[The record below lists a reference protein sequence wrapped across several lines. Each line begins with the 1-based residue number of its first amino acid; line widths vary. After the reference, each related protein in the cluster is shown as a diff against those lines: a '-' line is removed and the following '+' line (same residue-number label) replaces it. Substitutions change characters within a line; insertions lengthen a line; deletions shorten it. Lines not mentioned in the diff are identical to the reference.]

1 MSTFVATGWDGSNP
15 LHALAA
21 LGLLRLGARIGPDL
35 RMSWVRENGAWRPA
49 YDPVADPSSWVDE
62 LARAVQTLARVGAAD
77 PSLNARVRQ
86 LSAAVKKT
94 AVRRKEAE
102 RRLRAQKREAGWS
115 RADAEAHQHRVLAP
129 IDAALRKEESELLEA
144 QRDLQRA
151 NGLGISHVGD
161 AIGVDADA
169 FRQDGRRALE
179 LWSSATPGAILE
191 EAADPSMLVAQWP
204 GLACDA
210 IQTHGKVVPTPF
222 SFSNGS
228 GGQYLL
234 KDFRACADRVTAE
247 RLRDSLTGGTRATCS
262 DATSLNWDP
271 ADQVSYALVWQD
283 PQTREK
289 NTDVSANALAFLGLS
304 LVPAVPHARELKAV
318 GWHSAGGFVWPI
330 WSARLGI
337 ESVSALMASMPLSDA
352 TDLQAWRARGVHELR
367 LAAKVNPDGK
377 RNFFGPSR
385 PLA

>member
-1 MSTFVATGWDGSNP
+1 MSMFVATGWDGSNP

-21 LGLLRLGARIGPDL
+21 LGLLRLGARIGPGL
-35 RMSWVRENGAWRPA
+35 RMSWLRENGAWRPA
-49 YDPVADPSSWVDE
+49 YDPVPDPHRWIDE
-62 LARAVQTLARVGAAD
+62 LARALGTLASVGTAD
-77 PSLNARVRQ
+77 PALNSRVRQ
-86 LSAAVKKT
+86 LSAARKRT
-94 AVRRKEAE
+94 AKIRKEAE
-102 RRLRAQKREAGWS
+102 QRLRAQKREAGWS
-115 RADAEAHQHRVLAP
+115 KADAEAHQHRVLDP
-129 IDAALRKEESELLEA
+129 IDAALRKEDSELLEA
-144 QRDLQRA
+144 QRDLQSA
-151 NGLGISHVGD
+151 NGLGIAHVGD

-179 LWSSATPGAILE
+179 LWSSATSGAILE

-210 IQTHGKVVPTPF
+210 IQSHGKVVPTPF

-234 KDFRACADRVTAE
+234 KDFRACAVRVTAE
-247 RLRDSLTGGTRATCS
+247 RLRDSLTGGACATCS

-271 ADQVSYALVWQD
+271 ADQVSHALVWQD
-283 PQTREK
+283 PQSREK
-289 NTDVSANALAFLGLS
+289 STDVSANALAFLGLS
-304 LVPAVPHARELKAV
+304 LVPAVPRGRELRAV
-318 GWHSAGGFVWPI
+318 GWHTAGGFVWPI
-330 WSARLGI
+330 WSAWLGI
-337 ESVSALMASMPLSDA
+337 DSVSALMASMPLSEA
-352 TDLQAWRARGVHELR
+352 PDLEAWHARGVHELR